1 MKPLSAVASGIAPS
15 ATLSIDALAKQMKA
29 DGINVIGFGAGEP
42 DYNTPDHIKA
52 AGIAAINENQ
62 TRYTPVAGIV
72 PLREAICTY
81 LKDNFGLE
89 YKPNQIC
96 VSSGAKHNIYLA
108 LQTLI
113 NPGDE
118 VILPT
123 PYWVTYEEAIKMAGG
138 VPVLITTTE
147 ADEFKLSAERLQA
160 AITDKTKCLILNNP
174 SNPTGMLYTKEEL
187 QALAEV
193 IVKNDIYCISDEIYY
208 ALVYTGEFTSIAT
221 LGEEIKERTII
232 INGVSKAYAMTG
244 WRIGFAAANEQVAK
258 VMTNYCSHS
267 TGSACSISQYASL
280 EAIAGDQ
287 SEVYEMQKAFDERR
301 KYMVERIRSIEGCSC
316 LEPQG
321 AFYVFMNAE
330 KLLGKEYYGE
340 MVNTSAELAASLL
353 KNGLVA
359 VVPGS
364 AFGAEGYIRW
374 SYANSMENI
383 VEGLNRFEKFLK
395 G

>member
-1 MKPLSAVASGIAPS
+1 MKQISQVASGIAPS

-52 AGIAAINENQ
+52 AGIKAINENQ
-62 TRYTPVAGIV
+62 TRYTPVAGII
-72 PLREAICTY
+72 PLRKAICDF
-81 LKDNFGLE
+81 LRRDFGLA
-89 YKPNQIC
+89 YNPNQIC
-96 VSSGAKHNIYLA
+96 VSSGAKHNIYLT
-108 LQTLI
+108 LQTIL

-138 VPVLITTTE
+138 VPVLIETTE
-147 ADEFKLSAERLQA
+147 ADSFKLTAERLQA
-160 AITDKTKCLILNNP
+160 AITEKTKCFILNNP
-174 SNPTGMLYTKEEL
+174 SNPTGMLYTKDEL
-187 QALAEV
+187 KSLADV
-193 IVKNDIYCISDEIYY
+193 IVKNDIYCLSDEIYY
-208 ALVYTGEFTSIAT
+208 SLVYSGEFVSIAT
-221 LGEEIKERTII
+221 FGEEIKKRTII

-244 WRIGFAAANEQVAK
+244 WRIGFAAANEEIAK

-267 TGSACSISQYASL
+267 TGSACSISQFASL

-287 SEVYEMQKAFDERR
+287 SEVYAMKDAFDERR
-301 KYMVERIRSIEGCSC
+301 KYLVSRISAIEGCSC
-316 LEPQG
+316 LEPDG
-321 AFYVFMNAE
+321 AFYVFMNAK
-330 KLLGKEYYGE
+330 KLLDKKYFGE
-340 MVNTSAELAASLL
+340 MVNTSSELAASLL

-374 SYANSMENI
+374 SYAVSMENI
-383 VEGLNRFEKFLK
+383 KEGLDRFEKFLK